1 MKVLQKWD
9 RRELLDIYYAT
20 DKKLSLEATSLFA
33 IHSLESFIRGKQK
46 STEER
51 EKKRTRKRKKVKTNR
66 LRKHA
71 HILIQSNPA
80 YSF

>member
-51 EKKRTRKRKKVKTNR
+51 ERKKNAEEEK
-66 LRKHA
+66 
-71 HILIQSNPA
+71 S
-80 YSF
+80 

>member
-51 EKKRTRKRKKVKTNR
+51 EEKERGRGKKLKQTD
-66 LRKHA
+66 
-71 HILIQSNPA
+71 
-80 YSF
+80 

>member
-51 EKKRTRKRKKVKTNR
+51 ERERKKNAEEEK
-66 LRKHA
+66 
-71 HILIQSNPA
+71 S
-80 YSF
+80 